1 MENSPV
7 LTEEDLLEIITSAP
21 VQGALSA
28 ISRRT
33 NVVETVSHAIATSDD
48 NCAIAELLAN
58 PSAQIR
64 EETLDR
70 LVDNAASVTSWHAPL
85 VDRPEL
91 PANAA
96 QRIAGFVADSLL
108 DTLRRRTDLTEQV
121 VDAIEIAVN
130 ERLKIDGE
138 NEPKDQKASGIS
150 GMARPEGDEKDDA
163 YERALIL
170 KTEGRLTET
179 LIHNAAA
186 AGDRETVIASLAAC
200 SGLSCASVNNIFEM
214 RASKG
219 IVAICW
225 KSGMSM
231 ELAYSLQITIGAI
244 APGAI
249 LASDGNANF
258 PLSEKELHWQIEF
271 FDT

>member
-1 MENSPV
+1 MAKMSRK
-7 LTEEDLLEIITSAP
+7 TKKHLEY
-21 VQGALSA
+21 QGW
-28 ISRRT
+28 RVRKGT
-33 NVVETVSHAIATSDD
+33 
-48 NCAIAELLAN
+48 
-58 PSAQIR
+58 R
-64 EETLDR
+64 
-70 LVDNAASVTSWHAPL
+70 
-85 VDRPEL
+85 
-91 PANAA
+91 
-96 QRIAGFVADSLL
+96 
-108 DTLRRRTDLTEQV
+108 
-121 VDAIEIAVN
+121 
-130 ERLKIDGE
+130 
-138 NEPKDQKASGIS
+138 
-150 GMARPEGDEKDDA
+150 KDDA

-231 ELAYSLQITIGAI
+231 ELVYSLQITIGAI

>member
-1 MENSPV
+1 M
-7 LTEEDLLEIITSAP
+7 
-21 VQGALSA
+21 QGALSA

-48 NCAIAELLAN
+48 NCSIAELLAN

-130 ERLKIDGE
+130 ERLKIDGG
-138 NEPKDQKASGIS
+138 K
-150 GMARPEGDEKDDA
+150 
-163 YERALIL
+163 
-170 KTEGRLTET
+170 
-179 LIHNAAA
+179 
-186 AGDRETVIASLAAC
+186 
-200 SGLSCASVNNIFEM
+200 
-214 RASKG
+214 
-219 IVAICW
+219 
-225 KSGMSM
+225 
-231 ELAYSLQITIGAI
+231 
-244 APGAI
+244 
-249 LASDGNANF
+249 
-258 PLSEKELHWQIEF
+258 
-271 FDT
+271 